1 MVLAE
6 LGKGLT
12 SALSKLQ
19 SSVIIDDNVVN
30 EVIKEIS
37 NALLHVSG
45 WRRT

>member
-19 SSVIIDDNVVN
+19 NSVIVDDNVVN
-30 EVIKEIS
+30 DVIKDIS
-37 NALLHVSG
+37 NALLHVRG
-45 WRRT
+45 WSRA

>member
-19 SSVIIDDNVVN
+19 TSTVIDDNVVA

-37 NALLHVSG
+37 NALLHVGAWSSP
-45 WRRT
+45 

>member
-45 WRRT
+45 GRRT

>member
-37 NALLHVSG
+37 NALLHVGG
-45 WRRT
+45 WRWT